1 MIKVFEA
8 FAGYGSQSMA
18 LRRLGIDF
26 EVVGISEIDKYAIH
40 AYMAVHGKTPNYGD
54 ISKIDWD
61 NVPDFDLFTYSFP
74 CGLAGTRVKTNLGYK
89 NIEHISIGDKVLTH
103 NNRYC
108 EVIRTMSRFCPDYY
122 NINAIGC
129 KLKLTAEHPLYILR
143 DGKEQWV
150 KVKDLQKT
158 DKLSYCIPQENK
170 LLDLSNEELWLLG
183 RYVADGFINKHLYN
197 SVLFAIGFDKESEFL
212 ENIPKEYIDRFHKT
226 PKTCCEYRIAD
237 KHLQSLCLEFGTGAK
252 NKRVPE
258 WLINGN
264 KEQIICFLNGYFSG
278 DGHVRYRS
286 GTKVQMFTTVSKDLF
301 LSIQM
306 LILKCYGKVCSLSV
320 RHDKR
325 KETFNDTY
333 YGQLSFS
340 LSKHQ
345 LIRGERIFVAI
356 KKVEKVKKEVQ
367 VFNLEVEQDNSY
379 TCDNVNTHN
388 CTDISSAGQQRGLAE
403 GSGTRSS
410 LLWECR
416 KAIEAKRPKYL
427 LMENVKNLVSKK
439 FTPYLKEWIIF
450 LEGQGYSNYTKVLN
464 AKDFGVP
471 QNRERVFM
479 VSILGEVSFHF
490 PKPFTLEKRLR
501 DVLEKDVDESFY
513 LSEKVVNTLL
523 ARNEKNKAKGN
534 GFKFAPKTGDVI
546 ASSITAHPNDRPCDN
561 FIKEPIIFHIGNI
574 YGDKKG
580 RGFAGNVYDKDG
592 ISPTIMT
599 NGGGNRQPM
608 IFECCNQEKKYGN
621 KRVQSLVDSGKISG
635 HEVQFL
641 DAYNQTINQSNMSF
655 ISEPISCAVRGRN
668 PENPSDRNPGI
679 ELEQRLELGG
689 DIANCITT
697 VQKDSLVAEP
707 NVLTPKRTEYGKA
720 MRKDYEAGNIQ
731 ESRHNMT
738 ELEPRTDGISNTIT
752 TVQKDNLLVEPQE
765 LSDNEIKRLN
775 DVCVETDYQVV
786 EISVNPMSRKLEF
799 KGSKSI
805 YPVCPTLRATD
816 YKGPHTVWEI
826 NENIECVVYKG
837 RMLKEGD
844 GLYLHNSDEFNQ
856 GSLDGIS
863 RTLKATKFDAG
874 VVQNYRI
881 RKLTPRECFRLMGV
895 SEKDIDN
902 IQKSGISKTQQYKM
916 AGNSIVVDV
925 LYYIFKEMFVDKS
938 CEDAQLSLF

>member
-1 MIKVFEA
+1 MKNKIRVFEA

-26 EVVGISEIDKYAIH
+26 EVVGISEIDKYAIQ
-40 AYMAVHGKTPNYGD
+40 AYMAVHGDTANYGD
-54 ISKIDWD
+54 ISKIDWSS
-61 NVPDFDLFTYSFP
+61 VPDFDFLTYSFP
-74 CGLAGTRVKTNLGYK
+74 C
-89 NIEHISIGDKVLTH
+89 
-103 NNRYC
+103 
-108 EVIRTMSRFCPDYY
+108 
-122 NINAIGC
+122 
-129 KLKLTAEHPLYILR
+129 
-143 DGKEQWV
+143 
-150 KVKDLQKT
+150 
-158 DKLSYCIPQENK
+158 
-170 LLDLSNEELWLLG
+170 
-183 RYVADGFINKHLYN
+183 
-197 SVLFAIGFDKESEFL
+197 
-212 ENIPKEYIDRFHKT
+212 
-226 PKTCCEYRIAD
+226 
-237 KHLQSLCLEFGTGAK
+237 
-252 NKRVPE
+252 
-258 WLINGN
+258 
-264 KEQIICFLNGYFSG
+264 
-278 DGHVRYRS
+278 
-286 GTKVQMFTTVSKDLF
+286 
-301 LSIQM
+301 
-306 LILKCYGKVCSLSV
+306 
-320 RHDKR
+320 
-325 KETFNDTY
+325 
-333 YGQLSFS
+333 
-340 LSKHQ
+340 
-345 LIRGERIFVAI
+345 
-356 KKVEKVKKEVQ
+356 
-367 VFNLEVEQDNSY
+367 
-379 TCDNVNTHN
+379 
-388 CTDISSAGQQRGLAE
+388 TDISTAGQQKGLAE
-403 GSGTRSS
+403 GSRTRSS

-464 AKDFGVP
+464 AKDFGVS

-561 FIKEPIIFHIGNI
+561 FIKEPITFHIGNI

-608 IFECCNQEKKYGN
+608 IFECCNQERKYGN

-641 DAYNQTINQSNMSF
+641 DAYNQKVSDICGTIKTTVDSSCLSF
-655 ISEPISCAVRGRN
+655 ISEPINQALIIKQATKKGYIEIPPGGVFDASYPESLTRRGRVQDN
-668 PENPSDRNPGI
+668 GNVSPTLTAGGEPPCLFEGI
-679 ELEQRLELGG
+679 
-689 DIANCITT
+689 T
-697 VQKDSLVAEP
+697 EP

-738 ELEPRTDGISNTIT
+738 RLEPRTDGVSNTIT
-752 TVQKDNLLVEPQE
+752 TVQKDNLLAEPRLIGGIGEVSFGKQWRQGNRIYDSNGIAMCLMAQAIGNAGGNSYLYKVEE
-765 LSDNEIKRLN
+765 SEEERLN
-775 DVCVETDYQVV
+775 DVCKETKK
-786 EISVNPMSRKLEF
+786 EIIGISVNPNSRKLEF
-799 KGSKSI
+799 KGAKSI
-805 YPVCPTLRATD
+805 SPICPTLRATD
-816 YKGPHTVWEI
+816 YKSPHTVWESDAQ
-826 NENIECVVYKG
+826 IEYKG
-837 RMLKEGD
+837 KKLNEGD
-844 GLYLHNSDEFNQ
+844 GLYLSTSQDFFH
-856 GSLDGIS
+856 GALDGIS
-863 RTLKATKFDAG
+863 RTLKATKSDAG

-895 SEKDIDN
+895 SESDIDK
-902 IQKSGISKTQQYKM
+902 IQSAGISKTQQYKM

-925 LYYIFKEMFVDKS
+925 LYYIFKKMFVDKS